1 MSDTPDTL
9 TAMTARLRAGAL
21 KRGYVDLADL
31 AHHWPVADIQR
42 LGPLAALEAW
52 TPADAAQDLS
62 QRLRDPSLV
71 ALLAR
76 TRDRAASLAR
86 EAARGAAL
94 GALAALPWTLLAVTV
109 LHHTGGHM

>member
-1 MSDTPDTL
+1 MTDTHETL

-21 KRGYVDLADL
+21 ERGYVDLADL
-31 AHHWPVADIQR
+31 ANHWPVADIQR

-76 TRDRAASLAR
+76 TRDRAASLTR
-86 EAARGAAL
+86 DAARDTAL
-94 GALAALPWTLLAVTV
+94 GALVALPWTLLAVAV
-109 LHHTGGHM
+109 LRHTGGGL